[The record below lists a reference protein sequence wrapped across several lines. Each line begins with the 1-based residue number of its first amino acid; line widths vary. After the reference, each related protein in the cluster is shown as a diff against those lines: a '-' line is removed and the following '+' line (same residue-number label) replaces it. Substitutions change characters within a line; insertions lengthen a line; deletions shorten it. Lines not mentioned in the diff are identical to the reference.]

1 MNASENSSTGND
13 LIVRPRKL
21 SYGIRK
27 VKTLNVWPLSIGD
40 QSALIQ
46 RIDEDLRSFFRK
58 ADQAIDGEAGEGGV
72 EDDVGTKSSGT
83 SNADF
88 AMFAVK
94 LLRENLKE
102 IVRLVTGEKDSEID
116 HILAEMTNRQA
127 DALIQI
133 VWEENYSDILKNRKG
148 LLGMLLET
156 VASAAN

>member
-1 MNASENSSTGND
+1 MGAGENSSTGND

-46 RIDEDLRSFFRK
+46 RIDEDLRRFFQK
-58 ADQAIDGEAGEGGV
+58 ADQSVESEADGSDV
-72 EDDVGTKSSGT
+72 ESDVKGKPSGT

-102 IVRLVTGEKDSEID
+102 IVRLVTGEKDSEVD
-116 HILAEMTNRQA
+116 QVLAEMTNKQA

-148 LLGMLLET
+148 LLGMILET